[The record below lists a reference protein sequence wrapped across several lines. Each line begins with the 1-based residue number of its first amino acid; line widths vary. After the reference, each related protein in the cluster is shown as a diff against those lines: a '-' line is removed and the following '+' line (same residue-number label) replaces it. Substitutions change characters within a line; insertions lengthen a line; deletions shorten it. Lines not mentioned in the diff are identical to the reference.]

1 MAMTN
6 TTTNTTKS
14 EERWFSQEEKVV
26 VFTSDDKT
34 QLYLAIIQPVPEYVP
49 ISQTYILEG
58 GGMELPE
65 GAYDLTPSQSIQV
78 KLQLDWQWPK
88 YCIEIFNTNKLKRRL
103 AIFPKKV
110 MDITF
115 LTKTKAFTIHTNQ
128 NQGVELLYR
137 LLSDYRPSLKNLLT
151 IFE

>member
-1 MAMTN
+1 MAM
-6 TTTNTTKS
+6 TNTTKS

-26 VFTSDDKT
+26 VFTSDDRT

-49 ISQTYILEG
+49 ISQTYILEREG
-58 GGMELPE
+58 TQLPE

-88 YCIEIFNTNKLKRRL
+88 YCIEIFNTKELKKRL
-103 AIFPKKV
+103 GFFPKKV
-110 MDITF
+110 MDVTF
-115 LTKTKAFTIHTNQ
+115 LVKTKAFTIYTSQ

-137 LLSDYRPSLKNLLT
+137 LLSGYKPSLKNLLT